1 MRRLVDWVFWMML
14 GGGMVAGCGPALV
27 QQVQLRQLADRAA
40 ADCKAANP
48 AVKISRCEVA
58 LVCAKSCQEGVKAIQ
73 TAQEAR
79 AGAGA
84 TAGQEAVAAG
94 SYAAAIA
101 TCKAGGWK

>member
-1 MRRLVDWVFWMML
+1 MDWMFWLML
-14 GGGMVAGCGPALV
+14 GGGMLAGCGPALV

-40 ADCKAANP
+40 ASCKSEPSKTKVA
-48 AVKISRCEVA
+48 RCEVA
-58 LVCAKSCQEGVKAIQ
+58 LVCAKACQEGVKAIQ

-101 TCKAGGWK
+101 TCKTGGWK